1 MYPPLLRINGL
12 VQQGKLKRSSP
23 FLQEINAFADMF
35 GEMCIDP
42 VRGIKNMYKL
52 YPAMVA
58 LQEEMKDSVTGS
70 GAYAKYLG
78 KHGIA
83 SNQEVFSK
91 PPIDFTNHVGL
102 SKRSWA
108 DKQPV
113 PMYEDGVDIAM
124 LNMLQELFRS
134 LDNPLKFT
142 TESSQTMLVSLAFD
156 GKSINPAGFEWNG
169 CIYGVIPKITQEEVR
184 DWLLDPHSME
194 KVLKEQFENGERH
207 WAMNAEVFVL
217 QMLTE
222 PTGIAVAVYY
232 INKTGTEEDVK
243 ERFDEV
249 LLYTQCCNH
258 CLEEAVT
265 NNTVPTCKYWCE
277 NCFTNRRVCG
287 LHKDLFTDW
296 RPDFRSCHACAIF
309 NQVSI
314 ALGSKERR
322 HCVRFRVISGHSDM
336 DPSYLSFEKQH
347 FTSLE
352 NSKQRTGGY
361 EFFLVFENDAG
372 HLTKCFTNSI
382 RNHELFNG
390 KDTFTLNDL

>member
-1 MYPPLLRINGL
+1 M
-12 VQQGKLKRSSP
+12 
-23 FLQEINAFADMF
+23 
-35 GEMCIDP
+35 
-42 VRGIKNMYKL
+42 
-52 YPAMVA
+52 
-58 LQEEMKDSVTGS
+58 
-70 GAYAKYLG
+70 
-78 KHGIA
+78 HGIA

-169 CIYGVIPKITQEEVR
+169 CIYGVIPKITQEEAR
-184 DWLLDPHSME
+184 DWILDPPSMG

-207 WAMNAEVFVL
+207 WAMNVEIFVL

-222 PTGIAVAVYY
+222 PIGIAVAVYY

-249 LLYTQCCNH
+249 LLYTQCCNYSM
-258 CLEEAVT
+258 AKT
-265 NNTVPTCKYWCE
+265 
-277 NCFTNRRVCG
+277 
-287 LHKDLFTDW
+287 
-296 RPDFRSCHACAIF
+296 
-309 NQVSI
+309 
-314 ALGSKERR
+314 
-322 HCVRFRVISGHSDM
+322 HS
-336 DPSYLSFEKQH
+336 L
-347 FTSLE
+347 
-352 NSKQRTGGY
+352 
-361 EFFLVFENDAG
+361 
-372 HLTKCFTNSI
+372 
-382 RNHELFNG
+382 
-390 KDTFTLNDL
+390 